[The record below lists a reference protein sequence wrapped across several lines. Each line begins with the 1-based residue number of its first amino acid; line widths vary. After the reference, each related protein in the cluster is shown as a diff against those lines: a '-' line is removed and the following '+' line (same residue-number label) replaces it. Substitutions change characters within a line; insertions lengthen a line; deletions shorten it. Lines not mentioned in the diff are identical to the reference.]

1 VHAARLRATSAP
13 LATPAVGINPHSPDP
28 EASDAVVEPEG
39 RASVDELRNVAAEL
53 GIAGRSKMKKDELVR
68 AIQQK
73 RT

>member
-1 VHAARLRATSAP
+1 M
-13 LATPAVGINPHSPDP
+13 
-28 EASDAVVEPEG
+28 EPEG